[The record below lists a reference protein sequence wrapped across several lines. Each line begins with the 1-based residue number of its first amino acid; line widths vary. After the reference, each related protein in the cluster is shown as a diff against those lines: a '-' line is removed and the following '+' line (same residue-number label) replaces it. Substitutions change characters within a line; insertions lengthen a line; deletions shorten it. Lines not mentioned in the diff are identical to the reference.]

1 MRDLYLAGEKIE
13 IKLKITA
20 ERLWEKLPQP
30 SGFIKGKDPEKFLLV
45 TGHLDAWEPGVTCN
59 ATGDAS
65 MLEMVRVFSKFKDE
79 LERSIWFVFWN
90 GHEIAEAAGSTWFA
104 DNYWDLL
111 SDNCIGYINIDSTA
125 MKFADEYEVD
135 VSRELSEYSV
145 NVIKDA
151 IGHIVDARPMA
162 KIADQSFFGLGIPS
176 VFGRVG
182 FKKSIIEENHGATL
196 GWWNHT
202 IKDGLDKAD
211 AGNMKLDNIVQAE
224 SLLGIVNSVILPYNF
239 DKTAKDINNKLKDL
253 NKYADRTIDITSLIR
268 ESDLLVANVDRL
280 NSVISEHEKDYQ
292 VATKIND
299 VLMKLSRTLTGPF
312 YTACDRYSQDSY
324 GLSILSKPIP
334 ALYPMVEM
342 SELDEND
349 VNFKLMRTELLRNRN
364 RLLDSLK
371 AANEYISSVI

>member
-1 MRDLYLAGEKIE
+1 MNWKEVFGLY
-13 IKLKITA
+13 
-20 ERLWEKLPQP
+20 
-30 SGFIKGKDPEKFLLV
+30 
-45 TGHLDAWEPGVTCN
+45 
-59 ATGDAS
+59 
-65 MLEMVRVFSKFKDE
+65 
-79 LERSIWFVFWN
+79 FWN

-135 VSRELSEYSV
+135 VSRELSEYSA